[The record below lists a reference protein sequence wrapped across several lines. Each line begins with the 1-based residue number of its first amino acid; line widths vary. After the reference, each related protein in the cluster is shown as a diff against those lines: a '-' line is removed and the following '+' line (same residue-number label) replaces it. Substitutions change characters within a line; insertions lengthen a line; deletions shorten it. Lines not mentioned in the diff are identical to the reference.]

1 MQKIILLR
9 HGEVNIKDYKNISA
23 NQFEK
28 CIIEYNNSDIKY
40 EFSSKDEIE
49 GLLNKTDILICSNLK
64 RSIQSVEIFNK
75 IPFERNDI
83 FNEAE
88 LPSANWNLLKLN
100 PKVWLIFFRILW
112 FFGYSQN
119 CESYKE
125 AKIRAKKATKRLIE
139 LSKQNKPVI
148 LIGHGIINKLI
159 RKELMLQKWNEIK
172 KAKNKNWD
180 YGVFELNIM
189 PLKSKTTIQ

>member
-9 HGEVNIKDYKNISA
+9 HAKVDIKNYKNISA

-28 CIIEYNNSDIKY
+28 WIIEYNNSDIKS
-40 EFSSKDEIE
+40 ESSSKNEIRN
-49 GLLNKTDILICSNLK
+49 LLNETDILICSNLK
-64 RSIQSVEIFNK
+64 RSIQSIEVFDK
-75 IPFERNDI
+75 IPFETNDI

-88 LPSANWNLLKLN
+88 LPHSNWNLLKLN

-125 AKIRAKKATKRLIE
+125 AKERAKKATEKLIK
-139 LSKQNKPVI
+139 LSQQNKTII
-148 LIGHGIINKLI
+148 LVGHGIMNKLI
-159 RKELMLQKWNEIK
+159 QKELLLQKWNEIK
-172 KAKNKNWD
+172 KVKNNNWD
-180 YGVFELNIM
+180 YGIFELKM
-189 PLKSKTTIQ
+189 